1 MSSVVT
7 PTTSRAQRA
16 GRFVRPAI
24 SAALLVALLGLTAT
38 VVAQQPA
45 SQYPIFTQDHFTAT
59 MKTVGQN
66 FGGVN
71 QAVSAGDFENAK
83 SRAIRAREQLATT
96 VTFWRKNK
104 KDDAVAML
112 RAATQRLDELDNV
125 LSKTPIDKDAATA
138 AVKQIGGACQACH
151 AVYRE
156 QDPTTKAYKFKSNAL
171 Q

>member
-1 MSSVVT
+1 MSRLVT
-7 PTTSRAQRA
+7 
-16 GRFVRPAI
+16 
-24 SAALLVALLGLTAT
+24 LLVVLLGLAAT

-45 SQYPIFTQDHFTAT
+45 SQYPIFTTDHFSAM

-71 QAVSAGDFENAK
+71 QAVTAGDFENAK

-112 RAATQRLDELDNV
+112 RTATQRLDELDNV

-138 AVKQIGGACQACH
+138 IVKQIGAACQACH
-151 AVYRE
+151 AAYRE
-156 QDPTTKAYKFKSNAL
+156 QDQTTKAYKFKSNAL

>member
-1 MSSVVT
+1 M
-7 PTTSRAQRA
+7 
-16 GRFVRPAI
+16 RPAI
-24 SAALLVALLGLTAT
+24 FTSLLVGLLGLKAT
-38 VVAQQPA
+38 VLAQQPS
-45 SQYPIFTQDHFTAT
+45 SQYPIYTQDHFTAT

-66 FGGVN
+66 FGGLN
-71 QAVSAGDFENAK
+71 QAVTAGDFENAK

-112 RAATQRLDELDNV
+112 RTATQRFDELDNV
-125 LSKTPIDKDAATA
+125 LSKSPVDKDAATA
-138 AVKQIGGACQACH
+138 AVKQIGAACQACH